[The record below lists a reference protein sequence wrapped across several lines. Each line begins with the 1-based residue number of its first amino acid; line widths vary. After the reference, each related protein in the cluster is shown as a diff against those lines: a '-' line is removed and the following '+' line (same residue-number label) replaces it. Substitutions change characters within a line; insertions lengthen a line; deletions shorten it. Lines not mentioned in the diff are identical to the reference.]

1 MVERGS
7 IRGEPAGGRRRPGD
21 RQSDRQSHLQPD
33 ADPALARID
42 AALMNLRHL
51 WHGPGSRRPSGG
63 DGVELSTIWVADALS
78 RAEDGL
84 TITELAAALDVAQS
98 TGSRLVERAV
108 AAGMV
113 QRGASATDAR
123 RVVLRPTAAGR
134 ALAVEARAFRGGYL
148 RRLTEDWTE
157 TERTTFAALLAR
169 FADAARACP
178 PTPSEA
184 TKGTS

>member
-1 MVERGS
+1 MADRRPARGAGRRA
-7 IRGEPAGGRRRPGD
+7 RGE
-21 RQSDRQSHLQPD
+21 SDD
-33 ADPALARID
+33 DPALARID
-42 AALMNLRHL
+42 TALLNLRHL
-51 WHGPGSRRPSGG
+51 WHAPSSRQPAGEG
-63 DGVELSTIWVADALS
+63 AVELSTIWVVEALS
-78 RAEDGL
+78 RTDDGL
-84 TITELAAALDVAQS
+84 TITELAGALDVAQS